1 MSLNIWS
8 GSKMKKVIGDF
19 RFKQDLFQ
27 SKIELYN
34 NEEILNYTGV
44 NLYTSINLMELM
56 EDHFLEKFFFAFLV
70 PPKNYFFG

>member
-1 MSLNIWS
+1 
-8 GSKMKKVIGDF
+8 MKKVIGDF

-44 NLYTSINLMELM
+44 SLYTSTIKLNLS
-56 EDHFLEKFFFAFLV
+56 HIRS
-70 PPKNYFFG
+70 